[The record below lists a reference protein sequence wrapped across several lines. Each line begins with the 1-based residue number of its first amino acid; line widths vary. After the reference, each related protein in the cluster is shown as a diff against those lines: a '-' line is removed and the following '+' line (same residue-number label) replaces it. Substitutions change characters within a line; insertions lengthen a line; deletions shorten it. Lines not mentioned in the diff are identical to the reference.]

1 VTNQYG
7 AITDVPG
14 VLVGQTERI
23 GDGWLTGVTAVIPP
37 ADTVGA
43 VSVGGGGPGTHQ
55 TDVLAPGKLPET
67 VDAVTLS
74 GGSAYGL
81 AAASGVQRWCEEQG
95 RGLEIAPGVVVP
107 IVPAAIVFDL
117 GKGGDPAARPDIEMG
132 YAAAANATDGPVA
145 TGCVGAGTG
154 ATFSVARLKGGV
166 GTASIRIDGDVIVA
180 SLVVANSYGS
190 PVDPRTG
197 GLLAAPF
204 IDDERPRPRTPDAPA
219 EPSHVEQ
226 PDTEQPGTERPDMAN
241 TTLAVVA
248 TNARLDR
255 AQAGR
260 VADAAHDGLARSI
273 RPLHTMV
280 DGDTVFALA
289 TGEADPVGAAPT
301 TWAGAELIGGMV
313 AVETAAADVVT
324 LAMVDAV
331 LSATGVDTANGRFE
345 SYLERYPIARP

>member
-1 VTNQYG
+1 VANQYG
-7 AITDVPG
+7 AITDVAG
-14 VLVGQTERI
+14 VMVGQTERI

-37 ADTVGA
+37 AGTVGA

-67 VDAVTLS
+67 VDAVTFS

-95 RGLEIAPGVVVP
+95 RGLEVAPGIVVP

-117 GKGGDPAARPDIEMG
+117 GRGGDPAARPDVDMG
-132 YAAAANATDGPVA
+132 YAAAAKATDGPVA
-145 TGCVGAGTG
+145 TGSVGAGTG
-154 ATFSVARLKGGV
+154 ATFGLARLKGGV
-166 GTASIRIDGDVIVA
+166 GTASVRISGGIVVA
-180 SLVVANSYGS
+180 ALVVANSYGS

-204 IDDERPRPRTPDAPA
+204 IEDDRPRPRTPDAPV
-219 EPSHVEQ
+219 EPTRV
-226 PDTEQPGTERPDMAN
+226 ERPDAELPDIAN
-241 TTLAVVA
+241 TTLAAVA

-260 VADAAHDGLARSI
+260 IADAAHDGLARSI

-301 TWAGAELIGGMV
+301 SWAGAELIGGMV

-324 LAMVDAV
+324 LAMVDAI
-331 LSATGVDTANGRFE
+331 LSATGVDTSTGRFE
-345 SYLERYPIARP
+345 SYLERYPTARP